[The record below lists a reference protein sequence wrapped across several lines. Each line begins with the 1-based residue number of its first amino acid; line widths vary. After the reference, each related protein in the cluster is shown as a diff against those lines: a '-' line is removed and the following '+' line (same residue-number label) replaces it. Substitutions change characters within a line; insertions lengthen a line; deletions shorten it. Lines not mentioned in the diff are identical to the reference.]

1 MKLISSISFYLI
13 CLPCSVSSTEKWSD
27 RWIQK
32 GIPKYLMSLWIKKT
46 FGVNEYRDLVHQ
58 HMYDVVEYEGKY
70 GGIILDSSQAPAN
83 IVSIKGE
90 ASRYANSYTYWL
102 PILYILVTDTDTDTG
117 INEST
122 NFRQNLLQ
130 TSTLWVSHCVQLTC
144 IEIQ

>member
-1 MKLISSISFYLI
+1 M
-13 CLPCSVSSTEKWSD
+13 PCSVSSTEKWSD

-90 ASRYANSYTYWL
+90 ASRYTKQF
-102 PILYILVTDTDTDTG
+102 YIRVLVL
-117 INEST
+117 IT
-122 NFRQNLLQ
+122 NG
-130 TSTLWVSHCVQLTC
+130 HCMV
-144 IEIQ
+144 